1 MKKTS
6 LLATCFA
13 LLLAFSSPVLA
24 DGHYTSGD
32 DMGVEGTGAGVV
44 ISKSATHR
52 STPSYS
58 GKKVTSVPGG
68 SFILASPNVENGWR
82 KVTYVENRKT
92 YDGWMLDDYMV
103 HDQLILTLRKS
114 NIPAYAAPTLEAK
127 KVGSLSKYTQ
137 LNVIS
142 TWDDFYIV
150 SLRDAAAFIPM
161 DAAVWT
167 SAELDEWLCFTKNGR
182 TTCETTLRTGPGE
195 DWPEAMTCKANTV
208 VSISDIYEEENGWYF
223 VWCDDK
229 PAFVL
234 GSDIQFN

>member
-1 MKKTS
+1 MVT
-6 LLATCFA
+6 
-13 LLLAFSSPVLA
+13 
-24 DGHYTSGD
+24 YTSGD
-32 DMGVEGTGAGVV
+32 DMGIEGTGAGVV
-44 ISKSATHR
+44 ISKSATIR

-58 GKKVTSVPGG
+58 GKKITSVPGG

-137 LNVIS
+137 LNVIG

-150 SLRDAAAFIPM
+150 SLRDASAFIPM

-167 SAELDEWLCFTKNGR
+167 SAELNKDRKS
-182 TTCETTLRTGPGE
+182 
-195 DWPEAMTCKANTV
+195 V
-208 VSISDIYEEENGWYF
+208 V
-223 VWCDDK
+223 
-229 PAFVL
+229 
-234 GSDIQFN
+234 